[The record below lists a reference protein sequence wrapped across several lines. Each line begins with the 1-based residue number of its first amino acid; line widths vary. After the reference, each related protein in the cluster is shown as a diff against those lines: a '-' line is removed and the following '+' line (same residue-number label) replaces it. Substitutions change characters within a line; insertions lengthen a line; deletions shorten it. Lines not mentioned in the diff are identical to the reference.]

1 MTRETRA
8 RMCGIVSVPSACA
21 KGRPSRSPPFSDLGL
36 GARASRALD
45 VDRRRPRCCVLL
57 CTVALPLRAGDWAPD
72 LAPGHLGVG
81 RRPGGGRAGP
91 VERWAAASDR
101 GAGGLAPR
109 APSTVGLNIF

>member
-1 MTRETRA
+1 
-8 RMCGIVSVPSACA
+8 MCGIVSVPSACA

-91 VERWAAASDR
+91 VERCRCFRGRTSAAR
-101 GAGGLAPR
+101 GAGGLERLAPPR
-109 APSTVGLNIF
+109 RWA